1 MPSPTE
7 HLASRNLLAVCRL
20 RRNGSLIDANPAC
33 ATLLGFDSREALLQ
47 HGRLD
52 YANAS
57 DERMIL
63 AALEDVDALHA
74 LEVALRRADGSTLWV
89 YQNAASGQDE
99 AGEAIIDLLL
109 LDISEQRGA
118 TERFEYQTNHDPL
131 THLPNRSLLQ
141 DRLQA
146 AIARAERTGRP
157 VAVLFIDIDHFEL
170 INTTFGKGIA
180 DRVLTRVAQR
190 ISESLRADDSVSRF
204 GSDEFAV
211 ILQEFGDPENT
222 AMCAQRIL
230 DVISKPITIEG
241 HDIRVNAS
249 IGIAITPLD
258 GVDSETLL
266 QNASSAMYRAKEVG
280 RNTYQ
285 LHQRTLNARAFE
297 RSFLVANLRRAIE
310 RNEFILH
317 FQPQVNVASG
327 RIECVETLL
336 RWNHP
341 DLGLIEPEDFFNAAE
356 NSGLTVGIG
365 DWVVREAARQLH
377 DWTAGGFDAPRVS
390 INLSKRQLESRT
402 LGEQLHDALHDNHV
416 DPARIEFEISER
428 LLGDADA
435 ALVALASLRSLG
447 APLAIEDYGTGSF
460 SFADLKRVHFNTL
473 KIDQSF
479 IQNMT
484 THVQDAAIVD
494 AIITMARG
502 LDMRVVAEGVEN
514 MQQMTQLRAR
524 RCNDMQGYFL
534 GRPVPSAEM
543 SELLKMQH

>member
-1 MPSPTE
+1 MPSSTE

-20 RRNGSLIDANPAC
+20 RRDGSLIDANQAC
-33 ATLLGFDSREALLQ
+33 AALLGFASRESLLA

-63 AALEDVDALHA
+63 AALEDVDALNA
-74 LEVALRRADGSTLWV
+74 LEVALRRPDGSTIWV
-89 YQNAASGQDE
+89 YQNAASGE
-99 AGEAIIDLLL
+99 ENGESIIDLLL
-109 LDISEQRGA
+109 LDLSEQRGA
-118 TERFEYQTNHDPL
+118 TERFEFLTNHDPL

-146 AIARAERTGRP
+146 AIARAERNRQSI
-157 VAVLFIDIDHFEL
+157 AVLFVDIDHFEL

-180 DRVLTRVAQR
+180 DRVLARVAQR
-190 ISESLRADDSVSRF
+190 ISETLRADDSVARF

-211 ILQEFGDPENT
+211 ILQDFGDPENT

-230 DVISKPITIEG
+230 DVVSKPITIEG

-249 IGIAITPLD
+249 VGIAITPVD
-258 GVDSETLL
+258 GIDSDILL
-266 QNASSAMYRAKEVG
+266 QNASSAMYRAKELG

-285 LHQRTLNARAFE
+285 LHQRALNERAFE

-310 RNEFILH
+310 RNEFVLH

-341 DLGLIEPEDFFNAAE
+341 DLGVIEPFDFFNAAE

-377 DWTAGGFDAPRVS
+377 EWTTAGLAAPRVS
-390 INLSKRQLESRT
+390 INLSRRQLEST
-402 LGEQLHDALHDNHV
+402 TVAEQLNDALHENHA
-416 DPARIEFEISER
+416 DPKQIEFEISER
-428 LLGDADA
+428 LLGDAEA
-435 ALVALASLRSLG
+435 AKVSLASLRSLG
-447 APLAIEDYGTGSF
+447 ASLAIEDYGTGSF
-460 SFADLKRVHFNTL
+460 SFADLKHVHFNTL

-479 IQNMT
+479 VQNVT
-484 THVQDAAIVD
+484 THVEDAAIVD
-494 AIITMARG
+494 AIIMMARG

-514 MQQMTQLRAR
+514 MAQMAHLRAR
-524 RCNDMQGYFL
+524 RCNDMQGYFF
-534 GRPVPSAEM
+534 GRPVPPTEM